1 MTGWQATLVPRHICQ
16 VVFARRQKTSLLDV
30 GAHQF
35 RHVVFVS
42 MPVGREQLYSWIC
55 LQRGFLFCGCSD
67 LCWLL
72 GILFSP
78 FDEVTLCVQVGR
90 MLRRLPHSVQQND
103 GRRVHKYQHAERF
116 DCVVSVRL
124 ARIVDRK
131 PQARSVSADVPC
143 LVFVE
148 CYMEGDASV
157 VFAGPQWLRERFL
170 CDVGGVNERPLIASN
185 VSHPRRARLWR

>member
-16 VVFARRQKTSLLDV
+16 VVFARRQKTPLRDV

-42 MPVGREQLYSWIC
+42 MPVGRKQLYSWIC

-72 GILFSP
+72 NILFSP

-103 GRRVHKYQHAERF
+103 GRCVRKYCNTLNDFIVWCLFCWRASWTEHAG
-116 DCVVSVRL
+116 VVS
-124 ARIVDRK
+124 I
-131 PQARSVSADVPC
+131 
-143 LVFVE
+143 
-148 CYMEGDASV
+148 
-157 VFAGPQWLRERFL
+157 
-170 CDVGGVNERPLIASN
+170 
-185 VSHPRRARLWR
+185 RRCAMFGFC